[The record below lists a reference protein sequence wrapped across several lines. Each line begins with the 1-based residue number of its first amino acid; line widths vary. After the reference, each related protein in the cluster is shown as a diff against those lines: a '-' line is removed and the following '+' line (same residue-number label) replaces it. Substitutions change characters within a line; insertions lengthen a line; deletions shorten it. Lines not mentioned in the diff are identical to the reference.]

1 MTSVCKRLFYDMH
14 LNIMEDP
21 YQYVETLDQRTFSYV
36 KEKNAEFSKI
46 FGDSISK
53 IKDRVTEFIQTKAVI
68 QALVSGN
75 NYATLF
81 RESQQYHVSLNNK
94 TVYSSDNVILWINL
108 SEDGTRLALFETL
121 GSDMGTVK
129 IISRGEII
137 QEIEGNISE
146 LEFTEDS
153 FYLVKTYVEAPPP
166 DGGELN
172 SHRVIRGGDIVFGT
186 GFDST
191 QFIHLKKSKGKLI
204 ADVGNWTQSSI
215 YCGDLDVPKSWE
227 KLYEFNSPVE
237 LVGIVNGEVC
247 YLLKEGNGILKIG
260 ENTVVDFQSPVENV
274 ILVKDGFVVSYL
286 EEAKINVSLYDF
298 TGKKNKDFP
307 LKEPMGLLIS
317 DSDEERAVMV
327 FQSFGTPYSLWE
339 YENSNLTL
347 MEENRLLDLEIGDH
361 FVQST
366 GARIHYFLVN
376 PKNPDGKKVLVTGY
390 GGFNISLT
398 PRYVPYYATLLSEG
412 ITLVQANLRGGGE
425 YGKKWHEDGML
436 ERKQNVFDDFI
447 SVLDELKKH
456 GYRIVAQGRSNGG
469 LLVGAM
475 VTQRPELLAGAVI
488 GVPVLDMM
496 RFHLMSVGKFW
507 VTEFGNPE
515 NEDDAKVL
523 MKYSP
528 YHNINHREYP
538 KTLIWGLWN
547 DDRVHP
553 AHGIKF
559 HMKLSEYTENAFLR
573 IGMSGGHVGIS
584 PLEEIQMDSDMCGF
598 ILECLDTSAERN

>member
-1 MTSVCKRLFYDMH
+1 MD
-14 LNIMEDP
+14 DP
-21 YQYVETLDQRTFSYV
+21 YQFVESLDERTLSYV
-36 KEKNAEFSKI
+36 NEKNEEFFKIYSK
-46 FGDSISK
+46 SSK
-53 IKDRVTEFIQTKAVI
+53 NIMGKVAKYIQTKAVL

-75 NYATLF
+75 TYAIMF
-81 RESQQYHVSLNNK
+81 RENNKYSVSLNDK
-94 TVYSSDNVILWINL
+94 IVYSTDSVITWISLSD
-108 SEDGTRLALFETL
+108 DGKRLAVFETS
-121 GSDMGTVK
+121 GSDKGTAK
-129 IISRGEII
+129 ILVGEKIV
-137 QEIEGNISE
+137 QEIKGNITQ
-146 LEFTEDS
+146 LVFTDDS
-153 FYLVKTYVEAPPP
+153 YYLVKTYVEAPPP

-172 SHRVIRGGDIVFGT
+172 SHRVILNGEIVFGT
-186 GFDST
+186 GFGST
-191 QFIHLKKSKGKLI
+191 QFIHLLSSKGKII
-204 ADVGNWTQSSI
+204 ADVGNWNESTI
-215 YCGDLDVPKSWE
+215 YSGDIHEPGSWKKLYDLD
-227 KLYEFNSPVE
+227 SPVE
-237 LVGIVNGEVC
+237 LVGIVNEKVC

-298 TGKKNKDFP
+298 TGKKIKDFP

-339 YENSNLTL
+339 YENSNLTM

-376 PKNPDGKKVLVTGY
+376 PKNHDGKKVLVTGY

-398 PRYVPYYATLLSEG
+398 PRYVPYHATLLSEG

-515 NEDDAKVL
+515 NEEDAKVL

-528 YHNINHREYP
+528 YHNITHREYP

-559 HMKLSEYTENAFLR
+559 HMKLSEYTGNAFLR